1 MKQEQVTLCVF
12 HDYAQAREAAN
23 RLNEAGIPT
32 HFSGEAASTAGGGFA
47 PAVVTIRLEV
57 PECFLD
63 RACDVLNAEAEQAGA
78 QEELAEGIPGEGPD
92 NEDDKDE
99 EAAPGPLKEV
109 ARFVVGPILD
119 KLDKPFALLESTRP
133 PERPGEETPYN
144 IWGPVI
150 VVGFVVL
157 ILLKMMLRF
166 L

>member
-1 MKQEQVTLCVF
+1 MEQEQVALCVF

-32 HFSGEAASTAGGGFA
+32 LFSGEAASTAGGGFA

-63 RACDVLNAEAEQAGA
+63 RACAVLNAEAERAGA
-78 QEELAEGIPGEGPD
+78 QEELAEGIPGEDPD
-92 NEDDKDE
+92 DEDEKDE
-99 EAAPGPLKEV
+99 EAAPGPLKEL
-109 ARFVVGPILD
+109 ARSALGPILD

-133 PERPGEETPYN
+133 SERPGEEPPYN
-144 IWGPVI
+144 IWGPLI

-157 ILLKMMLRF
+157 FLIRMMLRS